1 MAQTG
6 ARAKAR
12 AERERLAAAAA
23 ESRAAREAKEAARA
37 ARRKRLLGCL
47 RMFQPARRSRPASAL
62 AERRRRNVRILVV
75 VLLLLNALVYLI
87 TEDVGTVVF
96 AAVASVLVAPVVYT
110 LLFRR

>member
-23 ESRAAREAKEAARA
+23 EGRAAEQARS
-37 ARRKRLLGCL
+37 ARRRVRKERLTGWI
-47 RMFQPARRSRPASAL
+47 PARRSRPDSAL
-62 AERRRRNVRILVV
+62 AERRRRNVRTLVV
-75 VLLLLNALVYLI
+75 VLLLLNALIYLI
-87 TEDVGTVVF
+87 TEDVGTVLF
-96 AAVASVLVAPVVYT
+96 AAIASVLVAPVVYT

>member
-12 AERERLAAAAA
+12 AERERLAAVAA
-23 ESRAAREAKEAARA
+23 EERAARDARSA
-37 ARRKRLLGCL
+37 ERRARRERLA
-47 RMFQPARRSRPASAL
+47 RWVPARRPRPASAL

-75 VLLLLNALVYLI
+75 VLLLLNALVYLV

-96 AAVASVLVAPVVYT
+96 AAIASVMVAPVVYT

>member
-12 AERERLAAAAA
+12 AERERLAAEAA
-23 ESRAAREAKEAARA
+23 EKRTASAARSAERR
-37 ARRKRLLGCL
+37 ARRERFLGWV
-47 RMFQPARRSRPASAL
+47 PARRSRPASAL
-62 AERRRRNVRILVV
+62 AERRRRNVRILIV
-75 VLLLLNALVYLI
+75 VLLLLNALVYLV

-96 AAVASVLVAPVVYT
+96 TAIASVLVAPVVYT

>member
-12 AERERLAAAAA
+12 AERERVAA
-23 ESRAAREAKEAARA
+23 EAAEERAARA
-37 ARRKRLLGCL
+37 ARSAERRARQERLLGWV
-47 RMFQPARRSRPASAL
+47 PARRPRQLGAL

-75 VLLLLNALVYLI
+75 VLLLLDALVYLV
-87 TEDVGTVVF
+87 TEDIGTTVF
-96 AAVASVLVAPVVYT
+96 AAVGSVLAAPVVYT

>member
-23 ESRAAREAKEAARA
+23 EERAAQQARS
-37 ARRKRLLGCL
+37 ARRHARKERLTGWI
-47 RMFQPARRSRPASAL
+47 PAHRSRPDSPL

-75 VLLLLNALVYLI
+75 VLLLLNALIYLI

-96 AAVASVLVAPVVYT
+96 AAIASVLVAPVVYT

>member
-12 AERERLAAAAA
+12 AERERV
-23 ESRAAREAKEAARA
+23 AARA
-37 ARRKRLLGCL
+37 AEERAARTARSAERRARRERLFGWL
-47 RMFQPARRSRPASAL
+47 PARRPRPASAL

-75 VLLLLNALVYLI
+75 VLLLLDALVYLV
-87 TEDVGTVVF
+87 TEDIGTTVF
-96 AAVASVLVAPVVYT
+96 AAIGSVLAAPVIYT

>member
-1 MAQTG
+1 MAKTG

-23 ESRAAREAKEAARA
+23 EERAGRQARSAERQ
-37 ARRKRLLGCL
+37 ARRQRLTGWI
-47 RMFQPARRSRPASAL
+47 PARRPRANSAL

-96 AAVASVLVAPVVYT
+96 AGVASVLVAPVVYT

>member
-12 AERERLAAAAA
+12 AERERQATAAA
-23 ESRAAREAKEAARA
+23 EARAAREAKEAARR
-37 ARRKRLLGCL
+37 ARRKRLLGWV
-47 RMFQPARRSRPASAL
+47 PARRSRPTSAL

-75 VLLLLNALVYLI
+75 VLLLLDALVYLV
-87 TEDVGTVVF
+87 TEDIGTVVF
-96 AAVASVLVAPVVYT
+96 AAIASVLVAPVVYT

>member
-23 ESRAAREAKEAARA
+23 ESRAAREAKEASRR
-37 ARRKRLLGCL
+37 ARRERLFGW
-47 RMFQPARRSRPASAL
+47 ARGRPSRPVSAL
-62 AERRRRNVRILVV
+62 AERRRRNVRILIV
-75 VLLLLNALVYLI
+75 VLLLLNALVYLV
-87 TEDVGTVVF
+87 TEDIGTVVF
-96 AAVASVLVAPVVYT
+96 AAIASVLVAPVVYT